1 MLISPI
7 QGANNQSFKSLKI
20 DFVGLYKKDKYAEH
34 ANLVLNSLKKN
45 QLFADFCKKNDV
57 EVIFNA
63 HKAGDTIYTIFDMY
77 LVKPTKSKLAKFFGF
92 NMKNIITIKKE
103 NVFQDYGTG
112 LNERL
117 WLCSQNLSSEFS
129 SHNEAYVGELSTKI
143 NEINK
148 QNKSLYELKKSVE
161 DMEKEYS

>member
-1 MLISPI
+1 MRSV
-7 QGANNQSFKSLKI
+7 F
-20 DFVGLYKKDKYAEH
+20 
-34 ANLVLNSLKKN
+34 
-45 QLFADFCKKNDV
+45 
-57 EVIFNA
+57 
-63 HKAGDTIYTIFDMY
+63 
-77 LVKPTKSKLAKFFGF
+77 TKRMKFFEV
-92 NMKNIITIKKE
+92 KHVDTNIITIKKE